1 MNSLSY
7 NRYIW
12 DDIFVKIS
20 WSIYKTQQYD
30 AEFYIIAEILQP
42 KLSGREQF
50 NCIEQATERLQK
62 LEVFKNA
69 VLVWKRYFVSDAINQ
84 RSWFDSPSQAAVSVI
99 QQPPLSGTKLAVLMY
114 AAENVSLHSEDD
126 GTTVMKRP
134 HHTHLY
140 NLQMHHKQGDSY
152 EQTLAVFERYL
163 QKLANHG
170 CRLDA
175 HCLRTWLFVQNIDK
189 HYHGMVRA
197 RKEIFAFTG
206 LTPQTHFIASTGI
219 EGQSVHPEVIITMDA
234 YSIRE
239 IKQEQIRYLH
249 AASNLNPT
257 CEYGVTFERGT
268 CIQYGD
274 RRHIFIS
281 GTASIDNQG
290 KIVHLQH
297 LDKQIE
303 RMMENVLALLS
314 EAEAGWQDVAH
325 LVVYLRD
332 IADYENTRIY
342 FEKNFPKMPFII
354 LLAPVCRP
362 GWLVEVECSAI
373 KAISDDRFE
382 TF

>member
-1 MNSLSY
+1 
-7 NRYIW
+7 
-12 DDIFVKIS
+12 
-20 WSIYKTQQYD
+20 
-30 AEFYIIAEILQP
+30 
-42 KLSGREQF
+42 
-50 NCIEQATERLQK
+50 
-62 LEVFKNA
+62 
-69 VLVWKRYFVSDAINQ
+69 
-84 RSWFDSPSQAAVSVI
+84 
-99 QQPPLSGTKLAVLMY
+99 
-114 AAENVSLHSEDD
+114 
-126 GTTVMKRP
+126 
-134 HHTHLY
+134 
-140 NLQMHHKQGDSY
+140 
-152 EQTLAVFERYL
+152 
-163 QKLANHG
+163 
-170 CRLDA
+170 
-175 HCLRTWLFVQNIDK
+175 
-189 HYHGMVRA
+189 
-197 RKEIFAFTG
+197 
-206 LTPQTHFIASTGI
+206 
-219 EGQSVHPEVIITMDA
+219 
-234 YSIRE
+234 
-239 IKQEQIRYLH
+239 LH